1 MRLTKKYVKQKKG
14 TVKMKRFSGFLLVV
28 ILLVCGIGPGFATE
42 TRGFAT
48 PDACVQAVADALI
61 QADTDAL
68 LDCYA
73 IGEAARAYD
82 FKVALERLQAVQ
94 IGNTLLPP
102 ASALNIRYNEARL
115 TYDLVNRMF
124 GAAFLLANEDADALW
139 GRTTMLKQSSVEELT
154 AMANCSDVLTKLSV
168 QGQIEP
174 TTLHEKYEMALE
186 KQLPFYQAL
195 YGGDEWRETVVVL
208 DLSGRTIYMPL
219 ALVRYGD
226 TWLAVPVSPVIASL
240 LGIPHY
246 TLLFAADML

>member
-1 MRLTKKYVKQKKG
+1 
-14 TVKMKRFSGFLLVV
+14 MKRFSGFLLVV

-48 PDACVQAVADALI
+48 PDACVQAVTDALI

-124 GAAFLLANEDADALW
+124 GAAFLLANEDAHALW

-154 AMANCSDVLTKLSV
+154 AMANCSDVLTKLSL

-195 YGGDEWRETVVVL
+195 YGGDEWQETVVVL